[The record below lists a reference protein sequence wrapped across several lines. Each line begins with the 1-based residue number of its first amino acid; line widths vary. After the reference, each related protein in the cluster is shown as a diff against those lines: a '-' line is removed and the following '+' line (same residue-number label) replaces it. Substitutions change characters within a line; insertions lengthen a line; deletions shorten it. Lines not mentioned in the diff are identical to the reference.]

1 MLNLKENDTKTQ
13 LKLGL
18 HYDGLYKSA
27 VLANITQ
34 KNLLIKNDNSSLDLI
49 IGDNFRYN
57 FNYYVDN
64 GYNISFGF
72 KSSLNQFDRSISQT
86 IQVGKEMDEELSLI
100 NVDFQD
106 WNNQAYFQSV
116 FVQKYLI
123 GGGIEYKYLNIVPS
137 VVTKNS
143 PAVEDSNYLACSDI

>member
-1 MLNLKENDTKTQ
+1 
-13 LKLGL
+13 
-18 HYDGLYKSA
+18 
-27 VLANITQ
+27 
-34 KNLLIKNDNSSLDLI
+34 
-49 IGDNFRYN
+49 
-57 FNYYVDN
+57 
-64 GYNISFGF
+64 
-72 KSSLNQFDRSISQT
+72 
-86 IQVGKEMDEELSLI
+86 MDEELSLI

-143 PAVEDSNYLACSDI
+143 PAVEDSNYLGVFGYLKFDALDSKYFPTKGWSFTGDVHSYLMSSNYSKVFEPFTILKADFAVAA